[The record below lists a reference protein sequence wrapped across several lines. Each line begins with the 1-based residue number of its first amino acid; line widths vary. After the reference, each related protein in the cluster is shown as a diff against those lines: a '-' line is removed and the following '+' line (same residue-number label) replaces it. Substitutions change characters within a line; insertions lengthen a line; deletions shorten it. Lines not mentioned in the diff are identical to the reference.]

1 VRFESL
7 AIPLDRLKQAGKA
20 VGGTI
25 NDAFV
30 ASVAGGLG
38 RYHRSLGAPAETLR
52 MLMPVNVRGAADP
65 ETENRAGNQFAPA
78 RFEVPVGIE
87 NPAKR
92 MAAIGRL
99 CREQRHEPALPWLEE
114 ISDVL
119 GALPK
124 LLTRG
129 LFAAM
134 QKSTDFT
141 TSNVPGPRRPVWMS
155 GAKVEGFMPFGPL
168 AGASVNVTAFS
179 YAGTLHVGINMD
191 SAAVT
196 DPKLLVECVK
206 AGFEEV
212 LALAE

>member
-1 VRFESL
+1 
-7 AIPLDRLKQAGKA
+7 
-20 VGGTI
+20 
-25 NDAFV
+25 
-30 ASVAGGLG
+30 
-38 RYHRSLGAPAETLR
+38 
-52 MLMPVNVRGAADP
+52 
-65 ETENRAGNQFAPA
+65 
-78 RFEVPVGIE
+78 
-87 NPAKR
+87 
-92 MAAIGRL
+92 
-99 CREQRHEPALPWLEE
+99 
-114 ISDVL
+114 
-119 GALPK
+119 
-124 LLTRG
+124 
-129 LFAAM
+129 M

-191 SAAVT
+191 PAAVT